1 MSPAAER
8 ARLVAALRVAGH
20 EVVPSEAGFVCI
32 ELRRPVAPVVE
43 ALIVQGFAAAAM
55 VAPGHETCL
64 RVVVSTADAN
74 DALVQALAALD
85 LAWPKQPRTVLH
97 VGCGRDQPGKL
108 HQEFRTDRWREIRL
122 DIDTSVAP
130 DIVASMTD
138 MSPVGDASHDALY
151 SSHTLEHLYWHDV
164 PVALA
169 EFRRVLR
176 PQGMVLLRLPDLEE
190 ACKRVAA
197 GASLLDPLYE
207 SQVGPIN
214 ALDMIFGY
222 QKFLRDGNAYMA
234 HRCGFSRQTLR
245 DQLEAAGFASV
256 EVHADKHMNLWG
268 RAWKPLPEV
277 V

>member
-1 MSPAAER
+1 MSGRER

-20 EVVPSEAGFVCI
+20 EVMPSEAGFVCI

-43 ALIVQGFAAAAM
+43 TLTGQGFPVAAM

-64 RVVVSTADAN
+64 RIMVGNAETN
-74 DALVQALAALD
+74 DALVDALAGLD
-85 LAWPKQPRTVLH
+85 AAWPEQPRTLLH
-97 VGCGRDQPGKL
+97 VGCGRDLPGKL
-108 HQEFRTDRWREIRL
+108 HQEFRTERWREIRL
-122 DIDTSVAP
+122 DIDESVAP

-138 MSPVGDASHDALY
+138 MSPVADDSHDALY

-176 PQGMVLLRLPDLEE
+176 PAGMLLLRLPDLEA
-190 ACKRVAA
+190 ACKRVAE

-214 ALDMIFGY
+214 ALDVIFGY
-222 QKFLRDGNAYMA
+222 QKFLRDGNEFMA
-234 HRCGFSRQTLR
+234 HRCGFSKDTLR
-245 DQLEAAGFASV
+245 QQLEAAGF
-256 EVHADKHMNLWG
+256 EPIEIHADKHMNIWG
-268 RAWKPLPEV
+268 RAWKPRPG
-277 V
+277 